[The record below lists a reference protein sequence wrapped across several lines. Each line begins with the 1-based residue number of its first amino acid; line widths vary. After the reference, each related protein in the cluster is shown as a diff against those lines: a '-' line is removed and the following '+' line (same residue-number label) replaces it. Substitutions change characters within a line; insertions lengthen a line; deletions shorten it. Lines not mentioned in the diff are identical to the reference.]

1 MAGKQ
6 IEFPK
11 NQTHD
16 KGFERAMLIFS
27 VLCIV
32 LVVIAINT
40 VSGGTIS

>member
-16 KGFERAMLIFS
+16 KGFERFMIIFS
-27 VLCIV
+27 VACIV
-32 LVVIAINT
+32 LVIIAVNT
-40 VSGGTIS
+40 ISGGTIT